1 MKYRWLG
8 IFILIA
14 LPINIIAQTEHG
26 PYARIAIL
34 RPNDGKTVDFESAY
48 IRHLEWHRQAKDS
61 FVWYGW
67 NIWAGERQRWFV
79 YATFGHTAASFDNP
93 VNPVE
98 DERDTII
105 NVIPNCQFVENGI
118 YEFLPQL
125 SHGSGEPQPT
135 PRVEFTTVT
144 LKPDAEKNFETVL
157 AAQQS
162 KLQSE
167 TLWYRMIAGGTTP
180 RFVRLRPRQSLSE
193 IIDGKSEQG
202 FDDQIN
208 KMIEKITIEI
218 LNLKPTMSYGL
229 PAPEQ

>member
-1 MKYRWLG
+1 MKHCLRV
-8 IFILIA
+8 IFV
-14 LPINIIAQTEHG
+14 IIVLSVTLFAQNEKG
-26 PYARIAIL
+26 PYARIAVL
-34 RPNDGKTVDFESAY
+34 RPNDGKTVDFESGY

-61 FVWYGW
+61 WDWYGW

-79 YATFGHTAASFDNP
+79 YATFGHTAESFDNP

-105 NVIPNCQFVENGI
+105 NVIPNCQFVENGV

-125 SHGSGEPQPT
+125 SRGSGEPQPT
-135 PRVEFTTVT
+135 PRVEFATVT
-144 LKPDAEKNFETVL
+144 LKPDAEKNFETAL

-162 KLQSE
+162 KLQTE
-167 TLWYRMIAGGTTP
+167 TLWFRMIAGGTTP

-193 IIDGKSEQG
+193 IIDGKNEQS
-202 FDDQIN
+202 FDDQTN

-229 PAPEQ
+229 PAPKQ